1 MFPKGGLQMDSYG
14 NSKEGEVYFL
24 LGSGE
29 SGEASQRWNYLSWN
43 LDWWTSGGVEK
54 SSLLEIHE

>member
-1 MFPKGGLQMDSYG
+1 MDSYG